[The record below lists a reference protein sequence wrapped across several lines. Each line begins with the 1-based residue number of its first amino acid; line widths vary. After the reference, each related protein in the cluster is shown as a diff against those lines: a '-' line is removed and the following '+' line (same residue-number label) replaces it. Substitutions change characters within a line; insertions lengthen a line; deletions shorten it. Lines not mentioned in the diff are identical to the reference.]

1 MDTLTLLTTLADA
14 NASLS
19 QSVDAGMPTVR
30 VHMASSAWT
39 PALREQ
45 MPVHKAV
52 LLRLLA
58 LTSFRQLVPA
68 ETLLGWQEAYE
79 ERAAILEYEAGM
91 PRLCA
96 ESDAWEELRAKLLT
110 SSAQ

>member
-1 MDTLTLLTTLADA
+1 MDLLTLLTTLADA
-14 NASLS
+14 HASLS
-19 QSVDAGMPTVR
+19 QSADAGMPTVR

-45 MPVHKAV
+45 MPAHKPA

-58 LTSFRQLVPA
+58 LVSLRQLVPA
-68 ETLLGWQEAYE
+68 ETLLGWQETYE
-79 ERAAILEYEAGM
+79 ERAAILEFDAGM
-91 PRLCA
+91 SRPCA
-96 ESDAWEELRAKLLT
+96 ESDAWQALKDSLLT